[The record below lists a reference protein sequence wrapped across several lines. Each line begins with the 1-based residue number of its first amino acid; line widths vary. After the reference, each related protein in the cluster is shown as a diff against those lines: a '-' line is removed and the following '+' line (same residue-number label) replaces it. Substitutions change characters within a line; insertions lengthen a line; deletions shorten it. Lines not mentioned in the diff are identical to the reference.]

1 MLELEP
7 VKQLS
12 GKPAILVLGRSDK
25 LCYVALSCCALY
37 GIMHTAYDHL
47 LWDRI
52 LSNCLKTH
60 NFQSHL
66 RRILFGRHGKSC
78 TTF

>member
-12 GKPAILVLGRSDK
+12 GKPAILVLGRSDN

-37 GIMHTAYDHL
+37 CSWSPTVG
-47 LWDRI
+47 
-52 LSNCLKTH
+52 SN
-60 NFQSHL
+60 SE
-66 RRILFGRHGKSC
+66 
-78 TTF
+78 